1 MTQIPHTPDGL
12 PRLSRGSHLGP
23 QEGACFMEYASV
35 LAGEPFSDQPRCTHP
50 LLAELAR
57 MVNDSVSDAG
67 RQRLLPLVPSV
78 IGRTT
83 PDPRA
88 AARLVEALVETATEH
103 GVEGPSLRWHARRAR
118 TRLRRVESRGPASA
132 ATQWLRDVSDFA
144 YREGPASRAVNS
156 VGFAMAGP
164 PDGHRDERLVALLV
178 TGLAVFAE
186 LAPQPDAGSPA
197 TQWVPAAPLRPT
209 ARPEAGA

>member
-1 MTQIPHTPDGL
+1 MSQIPQTPAGL

-23 QEGACFMEYASV
+23 EEGACFMEYASV

-57 MVNDSVSDAG
+57 MVNDSVSDSG

-83 PDPRA
+83 DDPRA
-88 AARLVEALVETATEH
+88 AALLVERLVAEAEAR
-103 GVEGPSLRWHARRAR
+103 GVDGPALRWHRRRAR
-118 TRLRRVESRGPASA
+118 IRLRRVAARRPASPLV
-132 ATQWLRDVSDFA
+132 QRLRELVDFA

-156 VGFAMAGP
+156 IGFTVSGP
-164 PDGHRDERLVALLV
+164 PDGRRDDRLTALLV
-178 TGLAVFAE
+178 AGIEVFDE
-186 LAPQPDAGSPA
+186 LAQQARRTGRPSVRTGARGA
-197 TQWVPAAPLRPT
+197 TA
-209 ARPEAGA
+209 